1 MQQLIC
7 RGAQGEI
14 PGISPLLAPLLIA
27 RGADTY
33 EKAQAFLHPSEGDLN
48 DPFLMP
54 DMRAACD
61 MVRAAIARRTP
72 IAVYGD
78 YDCDGVC
85 ASVIVLE
92 ALRSLGADARSYI
105 PSRKDEGYGLNEA
118 AVRRLAEHCGLLIT
132 VDCGVT
138 AVQEIALAKSLGMQV
153 ILTDHH
159 TLPAE
164 LPQAD
169 AALHPQLGDY
179 PCRDLC
185 GAGVA
190 YKLACALT
198 GKKILPSLELA
209 GLATIADMVPLL
221 GENRAL
227 AALGQ
232 RPNRQTARPGHRAPD
247 RPCNRAGQRAGL

>member
-33 EKAQAFLHPSEGDLN
+33 EKAQAFLHPSERDLN

-85 ASVIVLE
+85 ASVIMLE
-92 ALRSLGADARSYI
+92 ALRSLGADARSGCKT
-105 PSRKDEGYGLNEA
+105 RA
-118 AVRRLAEHCGLLIT
+118 
-132 VDCGVT
+132 
-138 AVQEIALAKSLGMQV
+138 
-153 ILTDHH
+153 
-159 TLPAE
+159 
-164 LPQAD
+164 
-169 AALHPQLGDY
+169 
-179 PCRDLC
+179 
-185 GAGVA
+185 
-190 YKLACALT
+190 T
-198 GKKILPSLELA
+198 GWI
-209 GLATIADMVPLL
+209 
-221 GENRAL
+221 
-227 AALGQ
+227 
-232 RPNRQTARPGHRAPD
+232 
-247 RPCNRAGQRAGL
+247 

>member
-85 ASVIVLE
+85 ASVIMLE

-105 PSRKDEGYGLNEA
+105 PSRKDEGYGRRAPAGRALRAADHGGLRRDGCAGDCPGQEPGHA
-118 AVRRLAEHCGLLIT
+118 GDPDRSPYPARRASAGGRGAASAVRRLSLPRSVRRGHCL
-132 VDCGVT
+132 
-138 AVQEIALAKSLGMQV
+138 
-153 ILTDHH
+153 
-159 TLPAE
+159 
-164 LPQAD
+164 
-169 AALHPQLGDY
+169 
-179 PCRDLC
+179 
-185 GAGVA
+185 
-190 YKLACALT
+190 
-198 GKKILPSLELA
+198 
-209 GLATIADMVPLL
+209 
-221 GENRAL
+221 
-227 AALGQ
+227 
-232 RPNRQTARPGHRAPD
+232 
-247 RPCNRAGQRAGL
+247 